1 MDKLT
6 YNNSATYSPEHVHNA
21 MQDDWLYAISG
32 GAFSGAKG
40 RQIQSQM
47 NQANEFDLQARMN
60 DYANW
65 YNSPE
70 NRIGLRM
77 DAGIGVGSGIESFG
91 AASGSAPTANPQAGD
106 LGSIIGT
113 TAQTVST
120 LVQGF
125 QFFTSAIGR
134 INEIKESAFETANNA
149 SDTILAQLMPYTP
162 SDGNSLDDITNKR
175 QLRDALKTADG
186 FVGDFMRSLPT
197 NKHRRY
203 MKKRLES
210 LYNTDYHKQI
220 YHKQK
225 GASSSA
231 YFDYVKTIANDLN
244 QGDFEQVFTAY
255 NELSKLYIETEK
267 KIQSSSGVKSDY
279 EREYYGAMD
288 GEKHANSQDFD
299 ASLKG
304 TVEKFVNDCTD
315 VINKS
320 DLKPWMKSVA
330 SILIYFLS
338 SRLVNGQVSV
348 SSGNSKLGETV
359 VKALM

>member
-6 YNNSATYSPEHVHNA
+6 YNNSATYSPEQVHNA
-21 MQDDWLYAISG
+21 MQDDWLYLISG

-70 NRIGLRM
+70 NQIGLRM
-77 DAGIGVGSGIESFG
+77 DAGIGVGSGIETFG
-91 AASGSAPTANPQAGD
+91 AAGGSAPTANPQAGD

-162 SDGNSLDDITNKR
+162 SDGNNLDDITNKR

-197 NKHRRY
+197 NRHRRF

-210 LYNTDYHKQI
+210 LYNTDYHKEI

-225 GASSSA
+225 HGASKE
-231 YFDYVKTIANDLN
+231 YFDYIKTIANDLN
-244 QGDFEQVFTAY
+244 QGDFDQVFTAY
-255 NELSKLYIETEK
+255 NELSKLYIDAEK
-267 KIQSSSGVKSDY
+267 KVQTSIANKGKY
-279 EREYYGAMD
+279 EGDYYGAMD
-288 GEKHANSQDFD
+288 GKKQANSQDFD

-304 TVEKFVNDCTD
+304 TVEEFVNKCTD
-315 VINKS
+315 AINRS
-320 DLKPWMKSVA
+320 DLKPGLKSVA
-330 SILIYFLS
+330 SILIYFLA

-348 SSGNSKLGETV
+348 SSGNSKLGQTV
-359 VKALM
+359 IKALL